1 MLSTFHFAPIRPGYA
16 RVGDY
21 RLGLVW
27 VSVCACAVVA
37 NTQAVIHQIKYGR
50 PSVAQMDL

>member
-1 MLSTFHFAPIRPGYA
+1 MHEAICASVVVT
-16 RVGDY
+16 VGLD
-21 RLGLVW
+21 W
-27 VSVCACAVVA
+27 CACAVVA